1 MSARDRGAWVITRH
15 RAEPPEWR
23 FAALTI
29 RRYRSAD
36 HADVLRLHHVAL
48 AQVGLRPGDGVYYD
62 HDFPA
67 LERIYLGNGGEFVVG
82 ELPAAPGTGTAAGD
96 ATVAGTGGRP
106 GGETPGSTP
115 ADGRPPR
122 RLVTMG
128 GLRRVD
134 DDTAEM
140 VRLRVH
146 PDVQRRGSGAAT
158 VLALEERARELG
170 YRSLR
175 GDTTDRQ
182 GAAMALYRRF
192 GWRET
197 RRKVICGIVN
207 IYLEKSLSP

>member
-1 MSARDRGAWVITRH
+1 MAGRERGGRVITRC
-15 RAEPPEWR
+15 RSEPPEWR
-23 FAALTI
+23 FGALSM
-29 RRYRSAD
+29 RRYRPAD
-36 HADVLRLHHVAL
+36 HAAVLRLHHVAL

-62 HDFPA
+62 HDFPSM
-67 LERIYLGNGGEFVVG
+67 ETIYLTNGGEFVVG
-82 ELPAAPGTGTAAGD
+82 VLAGGPEPGYGTRDEPADAADAEAAG
-96 ATVAGTGGRP
+96 RWP
-106 GGETPGSTP
+106 G
-115 ADGRPPR
+115 

-146 PDVQRRGSGAAT
+146 PDVQRRGYGAAM

-182 GAAMALYRRF
+182 RAAISLYRRF